1 MSLSSARCVLPG
13 LWPWMEVDPVA
24 LAKYLLNWSM
34 HSGFIDKCVDYAVE
48 TTWKRAIQSMI
59 MQSLKCFNIFRPL
72 CIIAV
77 FF

>member
-1 MSLSSARCVLPG
+1 
-13 LWPWMEVDPVA
+13 MEVDPVA

-34 HSGFIDKCVDYAVE
+34 HTGFLDKCDDYAVE